1 METSCKLREAGQ
13 SSQHLSLRIKGLLGP
28 VTRVKKKHLLVEI
41 EVGEREL
48 DSLADLLLLHVA
60 PADVR
65 VCHVRLVRRLRRSS
79 IKMFSCG
86 ERVRL
91 VLRVAAECNQQRCVD
106 HDFTSRGARGQG

>member
-1 METSCKLREAGQ
+1 
-13 SSQHLSLRIKGLLGP
+13 
-28 VTRVKKKHLLVEI
+28 
-41 EVGEREL
+41 VGEREL